1 VNFRTKQFLRKR
13 FADYYQN
20 SQLILPHDF
29 PRREWGFIFFDE
41 LPEVVMRRHKA
52 FSRENEA
59 LDYIRGMV
67 PAHAYHSAAYYE
79 FPGAATMKEKKWQGA
94 DLIFDLDADHLPGKV
109 YSYKGM
115 LDNVKSETGKLL
127 DFLIED
133 FGFSE
138 NNTNIVFSGG
148 RGYHIHVHDPKVL
161 TLESAERREIVDYVS
176 GTGLSIDYLFKPE
189 KYIAIDTG
197 RGYMKKEFF
206 SPRKVSSFD
215 ETTKGF
221 GWGKRISRYIISF
234 LKGIST
240 KDEVDAINEITEIIK
255 NYNLKNIQ
263 SGSMPDDIAE
273 SIIQMKN
280 ETPNISTKKIAE
292 EVGIYEKKVRDIL
305 IANDLKDF
313 SLEAK
318 RKLKKIKKKAQNP
331 KALNM
336 IETRG
341 IIDDEDLFNA
351 IVLKAIEDNSINLG
365 SAHTD
370 EPVTADIKRLIR
382 MPYSLHGGSGMRVV
396 PLSLS
401 EFKNFDPLIDA
412 VVFSEN
418 MIDIEITPLF
428 KWDKIPGNDNARLIE
443 YLSDKKFRIDS
454 LNTAKIEKI
463 DNGRIIKVITVNNH
477 ISLIINNEKT
487 KVRLEIDNGMAEE
500 FILKEEN
507 FVYVPLK
514 PQFSKIEMKGKSFT
528 VSEGKNTL
536 PEYAAIYL
544 MCRGA
549 AEYA

>member
-52 FSRENEA
+52 FSRESEA

-109 YSYKGM
+109 HSYKGM
-115 LDNVKSETGKLL
+115 LDNVKSETAKLL
-127 DFLIED
+127 DFLLED

-138 NNTNIVFSGG
+138 DNTRIVFSGG

-161 TLESAERREIVDYVS
+161 TLESAERREIVDYLS

-189 KYIAIDTG
+189 KFVAIDMG
-197 RGYMKKEFF
+197 RGYMKKELL

-215 ETTKGF
+215 ETSEGF
-221 GWGKRISRYIISF
+221 GWGKRITRYIISF

-240 KDEVDAINEITEIIK
+240 KDEVNAINEITEIIK
-255 NYNLKNIQ
+255 NYNFKKSQ
-263 SGSMPDDIAE
+263 SGSMPEDIAE

-280 ETPNISTKKIAE
+280 ETPNISNKKIAE
-292 EVGIYEKKVRDIL
+292 EVGISEKKVREIL

-313 SLEAK
+313 SSEAK
-318 RKLKKIKKKAQNP
+318 RKLTKIKKKVQNP
-331 KALNM
+331 KALDM
-336 IETRG
+336 IETKG

-351 IVLKAIEDNSINLG
+351 IVQKAIEDNSINLG

-382 MPYSLHGGSGMRVV
+382 MPNSLHGGSGMRVV

-401 EFKNFDPLIDA
+401 EFQDFDPLNDA
-412 VVFSEN
+412 VIFSER
-418 MIDIEITPLF
+418 MIEI
-428 KWDKIPGNDNARLIE
+428 E
-443 YLSDKKFRIDS
+443 
-454 LNTAKIEKI
+454 
-463 DNGRIIKVITVNNH
+463 VI
-477 ISLIINNEKT
+477 S
-487 KVRLEIDNGMAEE
+487 
-500 FILKEEN
+500 
-507 FVYVPLK
+507 PLK

-528 VSEGKNTL
+528 VSEGKNSL